1 MASLHPPS
9 TNNCL
14 FPPWCHI
21 LVTIILLWKVGR
33 HSGDLYKGET
43 GHLAYSP
50 ALHLHTLFPR
60 INLLAPELFFLILA
74 HSVYK
79 MWIIQEPNN
88 LELWNKLHFKR
99 KKLRIYTVFKIFG
112 TYTGCNRRNV
122 RDFGRVFLRSN
133 YTDITQNTYIQS
145 WTVTEIMAI
154 EMCGLL
160 GCRRTVRRPWCH
172 TCPMRLPGNE
182 TW

>member
-1 MASLHPPS
+1 MCVYVFV
-9 TNNCL
+9 CL
-14 FPPWCHI
+14 FVC
-21 LVTIILLWKVGR
+21 VWK
-33 HSGDLYKGET
+33 
-43 GHLAYSP
+43 
-50 ALHLHTLFPR
+50 LHLTDTFSYFQQRYTNFPR
-60 INLLAPELFFLILA
+60 TYEPPQKLYTPEGWHTASALLRT
-74 HSVYK
+74 SKYW
-79 MWIIQEPNN
+79 MS
-88 LELWNKLHFKR
+88 R
-99 KKLRIYTVFKIFG
+99 KKIWSPGRIGARDLCSVLIWCWVRKGYTICM
-112 TYTGCNRRNV
+112 YTGCNRRNV

-154 EMCGLL
+154 EICGLL